1 MRSTDPADPDI
12 TCRRKTAFLVGAL
25 LGAGEAD
32 PLRPGL
38 IAEARQAGVIS
49 SLVASLSPATAHPFG
64 PDGDET
70 SDADFEEKAVH
81 ALFAIAT
88 AEPGALLPDERR
100 ALAEA
105 LRSNDYGLA
114 RAELAQLNSLL
125 S

>member
-1 MRSTDPADPDI
+1 M
-12 TCRRKTAFLVGAL
+12 
-25 LGAGEAD
+25 LGASDAE
-32 PLRPGL
+32 PPKTGL
-38 IAEARQAGVIS
+38 IADAREAGVIA

-64 PDGDET
+64 PDGDEV
-70 SDADFEEKAVH
+70 SDADFEEKAVN

-88 AEPGALLPDERR
+88 AEPDALIPDERR

-114 RAELAQLNSLL
+114 RAELSQLNSLL